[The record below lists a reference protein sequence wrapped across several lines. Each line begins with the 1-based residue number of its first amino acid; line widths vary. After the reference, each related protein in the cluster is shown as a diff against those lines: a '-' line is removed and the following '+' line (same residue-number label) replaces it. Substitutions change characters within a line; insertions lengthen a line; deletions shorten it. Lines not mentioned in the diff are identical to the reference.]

1 MAEEMTAKDAKLI
14 QYLNEAYG
22 KERELETSLS
32 AHIQMTTRAPYKKR
46 LQEHL
51 RETKRHAR
59 EVERRIKKLGGK
71 AEAANLPDVV
81 PDAVGEAA
89 TGAAGLASRAVA
101 AAKGPLHMIRGTGE
115 QEKMLKNVRT
125 EYQNEFD
132 EIAQY
137 RAIQVLAETV
147 HDKETAQLA
156 KSILREEERMAKFL
170 ERLIQIGKAACRE
183 RV

>member
-71 AEAANLPDVV
+71 AEAANIPDAA
-81 PDAVGEAA
+81 PDAVGEAVTA
-89 TGAAGLASRAVA
+89 AAGPASPAGAAGEGRVA
-101 AAKGPLHMIRGTGE
+101 LGPAAGE
-115 QEKMLKNVRT
+115 AGEMRQNVPS
-125 EYQNEFD
+125 EYANGF
-132 EIAQY
+132 A
-137 RAIQVLAETV
+137 
-147 HDKETAQLA
+147 
-156 KSILREEERMAKFL
+156 
-170 ERLIQIGKAACRE
+170 
-183 RV
+183 